1 MAVFQKNSFPKNDWP
16 MNVWLSLDD
25 TERFW
30 FNMFLYSL
38 AVIES
43 DFGKRESIWG
53 RMECC
58 RLIEFIT
65 NERREN
71 QKWQW
76 SQNDLRYYSEFNL
89 DFFKFYVNLLWLF
102 AHSSEQKDLKR
113 GVLIFWEKLWI

>member
-1 MAVFQKNSFPKNDWP
+1 MAVFQKNFFPKNDWH
-16 MNVWLSLDD
+16 MTVWLSLDD

-71 QKWQW
+71 QKWQR

>member
-16 MNVWLSLDD
+16 MTVWLSLDD

-71 QKWQW
+71 QKWQR

-89 DFFKFYVNLLWLF
+89 DF
-102 AHSSEQKDLKR
+102 
-113 GVLIFWEKLWI
+113 